1 MDNEQITALS
11 PDEQAVQRVADI
23 VTVALRQNGFVAD
36 VEVNW
41 EPRSGS
47 PSEVSFPGMGASIS
61 ATVDGGVIVSVG
73 LHVTP

>member
-1 MDNEQITALS
+1 MSNEQITALS
-11 PDEQAVQRVADI
+11 PVEQAVQRLTDI
-23 VTVALRQNGFVAD
+23 ITVALRQNDFVGD
-36 VEVNW
+36 VEVDW

-47 PSEVSFPGMGASIS
+47 PSDVSFPGMGASIS